1 MGVAASRF
9 TRGPWFERQ
18 RTATRRDAT
27 AVRLACG
34 NKGFGNHKC
43 LASPARERKVAAQR
57 KKAVLTS
64 APSVGDLNAQLV
76 KRGMVAPLLSVVVP
90 VKNEEQGILPFVA
103 RVGTILDHI
112 AENEG
117 WEILFVDD
125 GSTDAT
131 LAVIVAANQRDPRVR
146 ALSFSRNFGKEAA
159 LSAGLDHARGS
170 AVIPMD
176 ADMQDPPEVLPEM
189 VAKWREG
196 HEMVFGVRRSRD
208 EDSFTKRMTAGLF
221 YRAHNMV
228 STDKIP
234 ANAGD
239 FRLMDRKVVDVIRAM
254 PERNRFMK
262 GLFAWAGFRQ
272 AAVEYDR
279 TERETGRSKF
289 NYWKL
294 WTLALD
300 GITSASTVPLRI
312 WSYIGACVALFAIGF
327 AGWLTVDTLI
337 FGNPVPGYA
346 SIMTSVLFLGG
357 IQLISL
363 GVLGEYVGRILTETK
378 QRPLYVVRDT
388 VGIESDVVR

>member
-1 MGVAASRF
+1 VS
-9 TRGPWFERQ
+9 
-18 RTATRRDAT
+18 
-27 AVRLACG
+27 
-34 NKGFGNHKC
+34 
-43 LASPARERKVAAQR
+43 AQPR

-64 APSVGDLNAQLV
+64 SPTVGDLRAQLV
-76 KRGMVAPLLSVVVP
+76 KRGMVAPLISIIAP
-90 VKNEEQGILPFVA
+90 VKNEEDTILPFIERVGAILDGVA
-103 RVGTILDHI
+103 RQD
-112 AENEG
+112 G

-125 GSTDAT
+125 GSTDST
-131 LAVIVAANQRDPRVR
+131 LAAIVAANMRDPRVR
-146 ALSFSRNFGKEAA
+146 AISLSRNFGKEAA

-176 ADMQDPPEVLPEM
+176 VDMQDPPEVLPEM
-189 VAKWREG
+189 IAKWRDG
-196 HEMVFGVRRSRD
+196 YEMVFGVRRCRESD
-208 EDSFTKRMTAGLF
+208 GFAKRVTAGLY
-221 YRAHNMV
+221 YRAHNWV
-228 STDKIP
+228 SSDKIP
-234 ANAGD
+234 ENVGD
-239 FRLMDRKVVDVIRAM
+239 FRLMDRKVVDVIRKM

-262 GLFAWAGFRQ
+262 GLFAWAGFKQ

-279 TERETGRSKF
+279 AEREHGSTKF

-312 WSYIGACVALFAIGF
+312 WSYVGALVALFAIGF
-327 AGWLTVDTLI
+327 AGWLAIETMI

-346 SIMTSVLFLGG
+346 SLMTSVLFLGG

-388 VGIESDVVR
+388 VGIESELVR

>member
-1 MGVAASRF
+1 M
-9 TRGPWFERQ
+9 
-18 RTATRRDAT
+18 
-27 AVRLACG
+27 
-34 NKGFGNHKC
+34 
-43 LASPARERKVAAQR
+43 AAQR
-57 KKAVLTS
+57 KKLAIS
-64 APSVGDLNAQLV
+64 APPSVGDLHAALV

-90 VKNEEQGILPFVA
+90 VKNEEQAILAFVE
-103 RVGTILDHI
+103 RVGAVLDGI
-112 AENEG
+112 AEAEG

-131 LAVIVAANQRDPRVR
+131 LAAIIAANQRDDRVR
-146 ALSFSRNFGKEAA
+146 ALSLSRNFGKEAA
-159 LSAGLDHARGS
+159 LSAGLDHARGA

-176 ADMQDPPEVLPEM
+176 VDLQDPPEVLPEM

-196 HEMVFGVRRSRD
+196 HEMVFGVRRCRD
-208 EDSFTKRMTAGLF
+208 SDGWAKRVTAGLY

-228 STDKIP
+228 SQDKIP
-234 ANAGD
+234 ENAGD
-239 FRLMDRKVVDVIRAM
+239 FRLLDRKVVEVIRAL

-262 GLFAWAGFRQ
+262 GLFAWAGFSQ

-279 TERETGRSKF
+279 VERETGTTKF

-312 WSYIGACVALFAIGF
+312 WSYVGALVAVFALAYGTF
-327 AGWLTVDTLI
+327 LAVDTMM

-346 SIMTSVLFLGG
+346 SIMVSVLFLGG
-357 IQLISL
+357 VQLISL

-388 VGIESDVVR
+388 VGIDSDIVR